1 MKLRSGKVIN
11 YNYESQN
18 QSKNQS
24 QKINVS
30 DDELVNLF
38 KQHLMNV
45 QCTDFKR
52 DKVNY
57 VVDLYN
63 DLVKHRDFIYK
74 NNRLRYVVI
83 CKVYDLINQENFK
96 ELVVSNKNW
105 KGKYYYLNELSRVNI
120 YTLENRNVI
129 NRILFDNPENMCLC
143 SRHLDFNLESVNRT
157 VSRFNRRM
165 QLIQKINRRVKFIT
179 QSLYQMCFD
188 KIKKIASRKPNSVNF
203 VDSLHIPY
211 HIKQDLLY
219 LFDWDKYP
227 PTYGLMHTKKIKCID
242 KIVDYGYTQ
251 DDFIEYLKYCRS
263 HRSGYGY

>member
-11 YNYESQN
+11 YNYEFNNESN
-18 QSKNQS
+18 NES

-45 QCTDFKR
+45 QCTHFKR

-105 KGKYYYLNELSRVNI
+105 KGKY
-120 YTLENRNVI
+120 
-129 NRILFDNPENMCLC
+129 F
-143 SRHLDFNLESVNRT
+143 
-157 VSRFNRRM
+157 
-165 QLIQKINRRVKFIT
+165 
-179 QSLYQMCFD
+179 
-188 KIKKIASRKPNSVNF
+188 
-203 VDSLHIPY
+203 
-211 HIKQDLLY
+211 
-219 LFDWDKYP
+219 
-227 PTYGLMHTKKIKCID
+227 
-242 KIVDYGYTQ
+242 
-251 DDFIEYLKYCRS
+251 
-263 HRSGYGY
+263 